1 MKNLTNGDIND
12 VKGIQSA
19 YVLHSH
25 GHSIISGLCD
35 SIRTVSNPRKW
46 TIILN
51 KYYKN
56 IN

>member
-19 YVLHSH
+19 YLLHSH
-25 GHSIISGLCD
+25 GHSIISGLCN
-35 SIRTVSNPRKW
+35 SIRTVSNPRKL
-46 TIILN
+46 TD
-51 KYYKN
+51 KN